1 MYEPSGSG
9 VDQIKEEAE
18 EEDMPEQEQEQE
30 QEQVQAE
37 ADPQEHFV
45 PSWMQA
51 TSNAPPPNDPYRE

>member
-1 MYEPSGSG
+1 
-9 VDQIKEEAE
+9 
-18 EEDMPEQEQEQE
+18 MPEQEQEQE